1 MDWGALGKKIAGIG
15 ADVLG
20 EALPFPGSGPAVDA
34 LASAFGVSSDDP
46 DAISEAIAQDPEAA
60 AKLKKIE
67 LDHKAQLEQIRKDHK
82 EQMREY
88 QAQDVQGAREF
99 SAKEMKSDDPYVR
112 HTRPKVVR
120 MTMWLMAAFVVLFT
134 VAIGIVLALPYEIP
148 ETNADLAAQG
158 LSYLAG
164 VVFLAFATAFR
175 SYTTRRSMDKMTAAG
190 QMPEGLVDKLGK
202 AFGRGKK

>member
-20 EALPFPGSGPAVDA
+20 EALPFPGSGAAVDA
-34 LASAFGVSSDDP
+34 LASAFGVEKDP
-46 DAISEAIAQDPEAA
+46 DAISEAIAKDPEAA
-60 AKLKKIE
+60 AKIKEVE
-67 LDHKAQLEQIRKDHK
+67 LNHKAQLERIRTDHK

-88 QAQDVQGAREF
+88 QAQDIQGGREL
-99 SAKEMKSDDPYVR
+99 SAKELQSEDKYVR
-112 HTRPKVVR
+112 RTRPQVVR
-120 MTMWLMAAFVVLFT
+120 MTMWLMIVFVVLF
-134 VAIGIVLALPYEIP
+134 ACILGALLFVPYEVP
-148 ETNADLAAQG
+148 ETNANLASEG

-190 QMPEGLVDKLGK
+190 QMPEGLVDKIGK
-202 AFGRGKK
+202 AFGKK